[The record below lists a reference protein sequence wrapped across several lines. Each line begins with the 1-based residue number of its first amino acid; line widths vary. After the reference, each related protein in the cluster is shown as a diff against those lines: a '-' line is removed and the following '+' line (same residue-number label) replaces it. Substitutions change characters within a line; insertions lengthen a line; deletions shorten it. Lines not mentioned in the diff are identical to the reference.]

1 MKEQNMKSLQNRFSA
16 YVVAAVSNRRIRY
29 LENKNRIREREFT
42 TVEILDRT
50 YTDFSEEFNRYVVDQ
65 IVQESGEIG
74 KQQEII
80 SLTQGQKMSFAIA
93 GLKEREKALL
103 FGRVFEE
110 LEFEELGKRH
120 GISGKQAE
128 MAYYYV
134 IRKIRK
140 KMEGT
145 KDGI

>member
-1 MKEQNMKSLQNRFSA
+1 MC
-16 YVVAAVSNRRIRY
+16 IR
-29 LENKNRIREREFT
+29 
-42 TVEILDRT
+42 DR
-50 YTDFSEEFNRYVVDQ
+50 DQ
-65 IVQESGEIG
+65 ILHEAGEIS
-74 KQQEII
+74 KLEQII
-80 SLTQGQKMSFAIA
+80 SLTQGQKMIYAIA
-93 GLKEREKALL
+93 CLKDREKALI

-140 KMEGT
+140 RMEGT